1 MEGSNNVLVSF
12 SISSLLS
19 DCIHRMLTRGFKV
32 KNCIICREK
41 TNDFSDEHVIPDS
54 LGGYYH
60 IYTVCKQCN
69 SDLGS
74 NVDSSLV
81 NHKLSDFQR
90 FSMDIKGKSGKIPN
104 PFSGTHS
111 FVNNPNQRVQVRL
124 DDKRKTVPY
133 IIPTVHQNKKNG
145 LVDSVNIIV
154 DATDEH
160 KLDGIIKKTVERI
173 GVPYEKISVGEK
185 IVQSTPCPEVSISLS
200 IDLHDFKLGLLKI
213 AYEFAV
219 DSIPKYYDDP
229 MAIEISQVLHSANH
243 ERSTDF
249 VKIGNGFQHEIMQP
263 FESLLD
269 LESEKHYLILVKSN
283 ENLVCFVKLHKLFT
297 VGVVLSEN
305 GYLDQNL
312 IVGINDIAGKSF
324 SKIDGFDLIEKTH
337 SKPELRF
344 QYWFKD
350 QDAVAKFHNLQKD
363 QNFGFHMEMNE
374 IPFFNKDGSYA
385 GKTVNQKISELVEGA
400 SAENLKCGGIST
412 SIKLNEELYIKI
424 TPSNELL
431 RVISVQEERKQLCK
445 L

>member
-1 MEGSNNVLVSF
+1 VE
-12 SISSLLS
+12 
-19 DCIHRMLTRGFKV
+19 
-32 KNCIICREK
+32 NCIICREK

-74 NVDSSLV
+74 NVDSDLV
-81 NHKLSDFQR
+81 NHKFSDFQR
-90 FSMDIKGKSGKIPN
+90 FLMGIKGKSGKIPN

-111 FVNNPNQRVQVRL
+111 FTNNSDQKVQVRW
-124 DDKRKTVPY
+124 DDDRKTVPY
-133 IIPTVHQNKKNG
+133 IIPSVNQNKNNG
-145 LVDSVNIIV
+145 VVDSVNIVI
-154 DATDEH
+154 DATDEC
-160 KLDGIIKKTVERI
+160 KLDEIIKKTAKRI
-173 GVPYEKISVGEK
+173 GVPYERISVGEK
-185 IVQSTPCPEVSISLS
+185 IFQSTPCPEVHIPLS

-219 DSIPKYYDDP
+219 DSIPKYYDDS
-229 MAIEISQVLHSANH
+229 MAIDISKVLHSANH

-249 VKIGNGFQHEIMQP
+249 VKIGNGFQHEVMQP

-269 LESEKHYLILVKSN
+269 FESEKHYLILVESN

-297 VGVVLSEN
+297 VGVVLSGN
-305 GYLDQNL
+305 GYLNENF
-312 IVGINDIAGKSF
+312 IVGINDIVGKSF
-324 SKIDGFDLIEKTH
+324 SKIDGFELIEQTH

-350 QDAVAKFHNLQKD
+350 QNAVDIFFNLQKD
-363 QNFGFHMEMNE
+363 PTFGFYMEMDE

-385 GKTVNQKISELVEGA
+385 SKTVHQKISELVESA
-400 SAENLKCGGIST
+400 SAGSLECGGISAG
-412 SIKLNEELYIKI
+412 IQLDEELYIKI
-424 TPSNELL
+424 TPSNKLL
-431 RVISVQEERKQLCK
+431 CVTSVQEERKQLCR

>member
-1 MEGSNNVLVSF
+1 M
-12 SISSLLS
+12 
-19 DCIHRMLTRGFKV
+19 

-41 TNDFSDEHVIPDS
+41 TDDFSDEHVIPDS

-74 NVDSSLV
+74 KVDSDLV
-81 NHKLSDFQR
+81 NHKFSDFQR
-90 FSMDIKGKSGKIPN
+90 FLMGIKGKSGKIPN

-111 FVNNPNQRVQVRL
+111 FTDNPDQKVQVRL
-124 DDKRKTVPY
+124 DEGRKTVPY
-133 IIPTVHQNKKNG
+133 IIPSVNQNNNNG
-145 LVDSVNIIV
+145 VIDSVNIVV

-160 KLDGIIKKTVERI
+160 KLDDIIKKTAKRI
-173 GVPYEKISVGEK
+173 GVPYERISIGEK
-185 IVQSTPCPEVSISLS
+185 IVQSAPCPEVHIPLS

-213 AYEFAV
+213 AYEFAI
-219 DSIPKYYDDP
+219 DTIPKYYDDQ
-229 MAIEISQVLHSANH
+229 MAIDISKVLHSANH

-249 VKIGNGFQHEIMQP
+249 VKIGNGFQHEVMQP

-269 LESEKHYLILVKSN
+269 FESTKHYLILIQSD
-283 ENLVCFVKLHKLFT
+283 ENLTCFVKLHKLFT

-305 GYLDQNL
+305 NYLDENF

-324 SKIDGFDLIEKTH
+324 FKINAFELIERTH
-337 SKPELRF
+337 DKPELRF

-350 QDAVAKFHNLQKD
+350 QNSVDRYLNLQSD
-363 QNFGFHMEMNE
+363 PNFAFYMEMNE

-385 GKTVNQKISELVEGA
+385 GKTVHQKISELVE
-400 SAENLKCGGIST
+400 SARAGSLECGGISAG
-412 SIKLNEELYIKI
+412 IELDEELYIKI

-431 RVISVQEERKQLCK
+431 CVISVQEERRQVCK